1 MITFINYLIE
11 VNLGLVFFYAIYWL
25 LLQNENQ
32 FGFKR
37 IYLLGSLCASLLF
50 PAFTIE
56 SQSLVLIPSLG
67 ESVPAHWLSE
77 ITVYGDGQ
85 TAPEK
90 VIATASY
97 WTWLTYTYLTI
108 AAIIL
113 VIFIFRLVE
122 ITRLYITAR
131 RYAWKNYTVA
141 ESANVKGVFSFF
153 QFIFLSPAENLDD
166 QEKLE
171 ILRHEE
177 VHIQKLHS
185 FDILLINI
193 IGIVCWF
200 NPVIKSYKK
209 SLVQI
214 HEFEADAR
222 SVEGRDVNE
231 YCGLLAKVALQSH
244 GYVLANH
251 FTNSFTLKR
260 INMMKTVRKKI
271 KQWKVVTVS
280 VTALLIFFV
289 VACQDQV
296 MQDIQTIADN
306 SSAAIVLPAQ
316 VEAELL
322 KLKQANPKAEYI
334 VMEMNDEGKKKMEEL
349 DKDPEFKNN
358 LIGVHIIKTTD
369 QSFAI
374 LQKGD
379 RTNALATM
387 TASDNEV
394 FSIVEESAS
403 PMGGFPLLYEYI
415 GTNIQYPQEARS
427 KGIEGKVFIEFVVNV
442 DGTLSDFVP
451 IKGLG
456 AGCDQE
462 AIRVLQTANIAWI
475 PGKQQ
480 GKSVKQKMVLPII
493 FKLGSGNPAAVII
506 GEADNNYPGS
516 QYEFKITITKTVV
529 NGLAQ
534 ISGQVKNQDGAPLA
548 GTNILV
554 KSTTTGTVS
563 DLEGSFKIDTQQ
575 NTGTLVFSFIGFKT
589 MEAEF

>member
-37 IYLLGSLCASLLF
+37 IYLMGSLCASLLF
-50 PAFTIE
+50 PVFTIE

-67 ESVPAHWLSE
+67 ESVPAHWLAE
-77 ITVYGDGQ
+77 ITVYGEGQ
-85 TAPEK
+85 AAPEK
-90 VIATASY
+90 VIASASY
-97 WTWLTYTYLTI
+97 WTWITYAYITI

-122 ITRLYITAR
+122 ISRLYITAR

-153 QFIFLSPAENLDD
+153 QFIFLSPAGNLDE

-177 VHIQKLHS
+177 VHIQKIHS
-185 FDILLINI
+185 FDILLINMV
-193 IGIVCWF
+193 GIVCWF
-200 NPVIKSYKK
+200 NPIIKSYKK

-296 MQDIQTIADN
+296 MQDIKSITKESTMVDEANYDN
-306 SSAAIVLPAQ
+306 EVVKMITN
-316 VEAELL
+316 L
-322 KLKQANPKAEYI
+322 KASNPGKEYF
-334 VMEMNDEGKKKMEEL
+334 VMELTNEDAQKKFEEIE
-349 DKDPEFKNN
+349 KQYGGQFKGITVTSQGHFTIFEKGSMSNQ
-358 LIGVHIIKTTD
+358 LAEITATD
-369 QSFAI
+369 
-374 LQKGD
+374 D
-379 RTNALATM
+379 
-387 TASDNEV
+387 EV
-394 FSIVEESAS
+394 FSIVEETAE
-403 PMGGFPLLYEYI
+403 PIGGMTEFYQYI
-415 GTNIQYPQEARS
+415 GLQIQYPAEARS
-427 KGIEGKVFIEFVVNV
+427 KGIEGRVFVEFIVNK
-442 DGTLSDFVP
+442 DGSISNTQI
-451 IKGLG
+451 IKGIG
-456 AGCDQE
+456 AGCDEE
-462 AIRVLQTANIAWI
+462 AARVVASAKPWQPA
-475 PGKQQ
+475 KQGGQ
-480 GKSVKQKMVLPII
+480 VVKQRLVIPII
-493 FKLGSGNPAAVII
+493 FQLGNS
-506 GEADNNYPGS
+506 
-516 QYEFKITITKTVV
+516 TKKVEL
-529 NGLAQ
+529 GQAQ
-534 ISGQVKNQDGAPLA
+534 KN
-548 GTNILV
+548 
-554 KSTTTGTVS
+554 
-563 DLEGSFKIDTQQ
+563 
-575 NTGTLVFSFIGFKT
+575 T
-589 MEAEF
+589 MEEMVVVGHDKKND

>member
-37 IYLLGSLCASLLF
+37 IYLIGSLCASLLF

-56 SQSLVLIPSLG
+56 SQSIVLIPSLG
-67 ESVPAHWLSE
+67 EAVPAHWLPE
-77 ITVYGDGQ
+77 ITIYGDGQ
-85 TAPEK
+85 AAPEK
-90 VIATASY
+90 VIASTSY
-97 WTWLTYTYLTI
+97 WTWIAYAYLTI

-113 VIFIFRLVE
+113 AIFIFRLFE

-131 RYAWKNYTVA
+131 RYAWKKYTVA
-141 ESANVKGVFSFF
+141 ESADVKGVFSFF
-153 QFIFLSPAENLDD
+153 QFIFLSPGENLDE

-185 FDILLINI
+185 FDILLINV

-289 VACQDQV
+289 VACQDQ
-296 MQDIQTIADN
+296 IADLKVVTDN
-306 SSAAIVLPAQ
+306 SSMSLSYPEEVRIELEKARAGFPGIEFYVL
-316 VEAELL
+316 ELNEEGKR
-322 KLKQANPKAEYI
+322 KLNEIIK
-334 VMEMNDEGKKKMEEL
+334 EMNITALEGRSVMVKQGDDQRNFFIYKKDGQTISWNSL
-349 DKDPEFKNN
+349 
-358 LIGVHIIKTTD
+358 
-369 QSFAI
+369 
-374 LQKGD
+374 
-379 RTNALATM
+379 
-387 TASDNEV
+387 TASENGV
-394 FSIVEESAS
+394 FSVVEQSAE
-403 PMGGFPLLYEYI
+403 PKNGMDEFYKHI
-415 GTNIQYPQEARS
+415 ATQIKYPAVARS
-427 KGIEGKVFIEFVVNV
+427 MGIEGRVFVEFVVDT
-442 DGTLSDFVP
+442 DGTIYDAHPV
-451 IKGLG
+451 KGIG
-456 AGCDQE
+456 GGCDEE
-462 AIRVLQTANIAWI
+462 AVRVVASSPPWN
-475 PGKQQ
+475 PGKDK
-480 GKSVKQKMVLPII
+480 GKAVKQRMVIPII
-493 FKLGSGNPAAVII
+493 FQLGNS
-506 GEADNNYPGS
+506 
-516 QYEFKITITKTVV
+516 TKKVE
-529 NGLAQ
+529 L
-534 ISGQVKNQDGAPLA
+534 GQAP
-548 GTNILV
+548 
-554 KSTTTGTVS
+554 K
-563 DLEGSFKIDTQQ
+563 D
-575 NTGTLVFSFIGFKT
+575 T
-589 MEAEF
+589 MEKMMVVAH